1 VVKKGKLRSPSI
13 EHAERENHFGFTF
26 QGLLWVP
33 EDGVYDFM
41 TQSDDGSVLFI
52 GNELVVDN
60 DGSHAAIT
68 ASGSIALE
76 KGFHAYQLIYFQDY
90 EGKSLRWGCRLKHN
104 GDFQQIP
111 DENLFIDN
119 STTINP

>member
-1 VVKKGKLRSPSI
+1 
-13 EHAERENHFGFTF
+13 
-26 QGLLWVP
+26 
-33 EDGVYDFM
+33 M

-76 KGFHAYQLIYFQDY
+76 
-90 EGKSLRWGCRLKHN
+90 R
-104 GDFQQIP
+104 DFTP
-111 DENLFIDN
+111 
-119 STTINP
+119 IN